1 MARPGLMRRRQGRT
15 SLRRFDGEL
24 LPFGPLLTELS
35 NGRRT
40 NAVAGH
46 RLHSS
51 CRRPAVS
58 KSASLCHGG
67 EESKGVVSA
76 SFTDGREI
84 IVPISFFPD
93 IKELQIKERNKWM
106 ILDDQFFTFKS
117 LSRVFSITDL
127 LGAA

>member
-1 MARPGLMRRRQGRT
+1 MLTLHGIYDNLETFSFVVRHGLMRRRQGRT

-58 KSASLCHGG
+58 KSAQPDHGG
-67 EESKGVVSA
+67 EKA
-76 SFTDGREI
+76 H
-84 IVPISFFPD
+84 
-93 IKELQIKERNKWM
+93 
-106 ILDDQFFTFKS
+106 
-117 LSRVFSITDL
+117 
-127 LGAA
+127 